1 VALANVTGTNRNNLT
16 ITAAP
21 ISNGKATLKVW
32 KVTGTETTGG
42 NFGNF
47 DGNNTGFEL
56 YVYIYSRQTFTM
68 QNDVPDR
75 YAKGTVNFSNGNG
88 TVNVSSWTFN

>member
-16 ITAAP
+16 VTAAP
-21 ISNGKATLKVW
+21 ISNGEATLKVW
-32 KVTGTETTGG
+32 KVTGIETTGG

-56 YVYIYSRQTFTM
+56 YVYIYSKQTFLS
-68 QNDVPDR
+68 QSADPDR
-75 YAKGTVNFSNGNG
+75 IAKGTVNFFGGKG